1 MMMKLKHGVSLM
13 LKLKDLL
20 FEGHNDSDD
29 TGGVLY
35 YWNDKVL
42 LCLGEH
48 SGKWHVPKGHIQK
61 GEEPLAGS
69 VREFTEETQIVLNGI
84 PELVKTYKKDDGGE
98 FYLYVLKGKTK
109 FVPRINHEHIDWGY
123 FDVGDLPSPIND
135 WVKETIEND

>member
-1 MMMKLKHGVSLM
+1 M

-48 SGKWHVPKGHIQK
+48 SGKWHVPKGHIQI

-84 PELVKTYKKDDGGE
+84 PELDSVHKKDNGGE
-98 FYLYVLKGKTK
+98 FYLYVLKGTRK
-109 FVPRINHEHIDWGY
+109 FIPRINHEHTDWGY
-123 FDVGDLPSPIND
+123 FDVTDLPSPIKD

>member
-1 MMMKLKHGVSLM
+1 MI
-13 LKLKDLL
+13 KLKDLL
-20 FEGHNDSDD
+20 FEGHENDSDD

-35 YWNDKVL
+35 YCYDKVL
-42 LCLGEH
+42 LCLGES
-48 SGKWHVPKGHIQK
+48 SGKWHIPKGHIQI

-84 PELVKTYKKDDGGE
+84 PELVNTYKKEKGGE

-109 FVPRINHEHIDWGY
+109 FIPRINHEHIDWGY
-123 FDVGDLPSPIND
+123 FDVSGLPSPIND

>member
-1 MMMKLKHGVSLM
+1 M

-35 YWNDKVL
+35 YCNDKVL
-42 LCLGEH
+42 LCLGDH
-48 SGKWHVPKGHIQK
+48 SGKWHVPKGHIQI

-109 FVPRINHEHIDWGY
+109 FIPRINHEHIDWGY
-123 FDVGDLPSPIND
+123 FDVGDLPSPINK

>member
-1 MMMKLKHGVSLM
+1 MRLWLGVSLM

-20 FEGHNDSDD
+20 FEGHENDSDD

-42 LCLGEH
+42 LCLGEQ
-48 SGKWHVPKGHIQK
+48 SGKWNVHKGHIMI

-84 PELVKTYKKDDGGE
+84 PELDSTHKKDNGGE
-98 FYLYVLKGKTK
+98 FYLYVLREQQNL
-109 FVPRINHEHIDWGY
+109 FRE
-123 FDVGDLPSPIND
+123 
-135 WVKETIEND
+135 

>member
-1 MMMKLKHGVSLM
+1 MIKLR
-13 LKLKDLL
+13 DLL

-35 YWNDKVL
+35 YCYDKVL

-48 SGKWHVPKGHIQK
+48 SGKWHIPKGHIQI

-84 PELVKTYKKDDGGE
+84 PELVNTYKKEKGGE
-98 FYLYVLKGKTK
+98 FYLYVLKGTRK
-109 FVPRINHEHIDWGY
+109 FIPKINHEHTDWGY
-123 FDVGDLPSPIND
+123 FDVGDLPSPINK
-135 WVKETIEND
+135 WVEETIEND

>member
-1 MMMKLKHGVSLM
+1 MI
-13 LKLKDLL
+13 KLKDLL
-20 FEGHNDSDD
+20 FEGHNDTDN

-42 LCLGEH
+42 LCLGER
-48 SGKWHVPKGHIQK
+48 SGKWHVPKGHIQI

-84 PELVKTYKKDDGGE
+84 PELNSTYKKDNGGE
-98 FYLYVLKGKTK
+98 FYLYVLKGNIK
-109 FVPRINHEHIDWGY
+109 FIPRINHEHSDWGY
-123 FDVGDLPSPIND
+123 FDVGDLPSPMDN

>member
-1 MMMKLKHGVSLM
+1 MIR
-13 LKLKDLL
+13 LKDLL
-20 FEGHNDSDD
+20 YEGHNDTDD

-42 LCLGEH
+42 LCLG
-48 SGKWHVPKGHIQK
+48 SRAGTWNVPKGHIQI

-98 FYLYVLKGKTK
+98 FYLYVLKGRTK
-109 FVPRINHEHIDWGY
+109 FNARIDHEHNDWGY
-123 FDVGDLPSPIND
+123 FNVNDLPEPIDD
-135 WVKETIEND
+135 WVKEVIENEKGSTSELVS

>member
-1 MMMKLKHGVSLM
+1 M

-42 LCLGEH
+42 LCLGDH
-48 SGKWHVPKGHIQK
+48 SGKWHVPKGHIQI
-61 GEEPLAGS
+61 GEESLAGS

-84 PELVKTYKKDDGGE
+84 PELVKTYKKDDGGG

-109 FVPRINHEHIDWGY
+109 FIPRINHEHIDWGY
-123 FDVGDLPSPIND
+123 FDVGDLPSPINK

>member
-1 MMMKLKHGVSLM
+1 MI
-13 LKLKDLL
+13 KLKDLL
-20 FEGHNDSDD
+20 FEGHENDSDD

-48 SGKWHVPKGHIQK
+48 SGKWHVPKGHIQI

-84 PELVKTYKKDDGGE
+84 PELVNTYKKDDGGE
-98 FYLYVLKGKTK
+98 FYLYVLKGTRK
-109 FVPRINHEHIDWGY
+109 FIPRINHEHTDWGY
-123 FDVGDLPSPIND
+123 FDVGDLPSPINK
-135 WVKETIEND
+135 WVEETIEND

>member
-1 MMMKLKHGVSLM
+1 M

-20 FEGHNDSDD
+20 FEGHDNDSDD

-42 LCLGEH
+42 LCLGES
-48 SGKWHVPKGHIQK
+48 SGKWHIPKGHIQI

-84 PELVKTYKKDDGGE
+84 PELVNTYKKEKGGE
-98 FYLYVLKGKTK
+98 FYLYVLKGNTK
-109 FVPRINHEHIDWGY
+109 FIPRINHEHIDWGY
-123 FDVGDLPSPIND
+123 FDVGDLPSPINK